1 MPPQPTNT
9 MAQPQYGTEA
19 FRRAERR
26 AKRLWMSGVVA
37 LLGTQILIGAFSIY
51 LSKSDPTV
59 AVVPNYYH
67 NAVNWDAT
75 RRGFEHMRD
84 LGWEVAIVDSSS
96 AAGQAS
102 FLIELTDEEE
112 PVSDRRIT
120 GELFHHALAQE
131 RHQVRFEETGPGIY
145 RVVLPAG
152 KTGLWQLNLRIEGE
166 HGIAI
171 WESTH
176 HASFTSP
183 DQDR

>member
-1 MPPQPTNT
+1 MPPQPTST
-9 MAQPQYGTEA
+9 MAQPQYGTNA

-26 AKRLWMSGVVA
+26 AKRLWLSGVVA
-37 LLGTQILIGAFSIY
+37 LLGTQIVIGAFSIY

-75 RRGFEHMRD
+75 RRGFELMRD
-84 LGWEVAIVDSSS
+84 LGWQVAIVDSSH

-102 FLIELTDEEE
+102 FSIALTDEEE

-120 GELFHHALAQE
+120 GKLFHHALAQE
-131 RHQVRFEETGPGIY
+131 RHQVRFQETRPGVY
-145 RVVLPAG
+145 RVDLPAG

-176 HASFTSP
+176 QAKFARAS
-183 DQDR
+183 QVQ